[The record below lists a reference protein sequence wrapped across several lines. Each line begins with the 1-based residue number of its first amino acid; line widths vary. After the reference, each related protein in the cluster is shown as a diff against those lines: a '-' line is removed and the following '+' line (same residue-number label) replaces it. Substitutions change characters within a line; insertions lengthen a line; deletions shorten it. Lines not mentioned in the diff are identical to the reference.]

1 MTLSIRL
8 EAILSMLEKTDCLA
22 DIGCDHGF
30 LPIEALRRGLCAR
43 AIACDLR
50 EGPLERAREHVQ
62 EAGLEERIDLRI
74 SNGLSA
80 LKKGEA
86 STVVIAGMGGQLT
99 CRILSE
105 GMPVVEKLS
114 QLVLSPQRDAEALR
128 GCLDE
133 NGYRIEAERFIRE
146 DGKFYQIIRAAKREN
161 GRSERPL
168 APEELRYGPLLLSEG
183 DPGMT
188 TYISSQITRMTDL
201 LSRIDGRAAS
211 ERAKAR
217 RRELEEELALLRRAL
232 ARIRNGARGRE
243 VTSDDG
249 DD

>member
-80 LKKGEA
+80 LGQGEA
-86 STVVIAGMGGQLT
+86 STVVIAGMGGDLIAEILAKACSESDVLASVDQLILQPQSEMAKVRRALSMIGFHSVKE
-99 CRILSE
+99 RIVTDREKVYWIWRCVPGEEAFEADWQWEYGLYFAKTKDPSWRE
-105 GMPVVEKLS
+105 YLAKQQRVKEALLEKLS
-114 QLVLSPQRDAEALR
+114 DNSSEAARKRGSELEREIAAITEALTY
-128 GCLDE
+128 GND
-133 NGYRIEAERFIRE
+133 GSE
-146 DGKFYQIIRAAKREN
+146 DR
-161 GRSERPL
+161 
-168 APEELRYGPLLLSEG
+168 
-183 DPGMT
+183 
-188 TYISSQITRMTDL
+188 
-201 LSRIDGRAAS
+201 
-211 ERAKAR
+211 
-217 RRELEEELALLRRAL
+217 
-232 ARIRNGARGRE
+232 
-243 VTSDDG
+243 
-249 DD
+249 